1 MRAHG
6 PASPGAGD
14 QLVQALGDVITVARV
29 PWKQRISAFATEEL
43 KIAVSTHAA
52 TPEKILDDESRNRS
66 RSADR
71 LRVSRSGRLPFY
83 ASLWG
88 QHGPCLF
95 PLMRNVLLGAGG
107 LWKTK
112 FSINATGLTTGITI
126 GKICTNGL
134 CDKVPVPNRDKV
146 PVESATKCPWITY

>member
-1 MRAHG
+1 MVGIDR
-6 PASPGAGD
+6 
-14 QLVQALGDVITVARV
+14 T
-29 PWKQRISAFATEEL
+29 
-43 KIAVSTHAA
+43 
-52 TPEKILDDESRNRS
+52 
-66 RSADR
+66 DR
-71 LRVSRSGRLPFY
+71 LRVSRSGRFPFY

-107 LWKTK
+107 LWETK
-112 FSINATGLTTGITI
+112 FSTNATGLTTGITI
-126 GKICTNGL
+126 GKIFTNGL